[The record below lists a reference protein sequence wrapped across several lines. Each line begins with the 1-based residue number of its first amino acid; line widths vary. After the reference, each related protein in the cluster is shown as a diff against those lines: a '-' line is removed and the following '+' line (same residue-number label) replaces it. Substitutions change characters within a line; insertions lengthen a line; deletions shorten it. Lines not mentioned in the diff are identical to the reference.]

1 MYVVIEICENKRSIR
16 RLKQFEAVFLLNYLI
31 FRYFSLQFHNIMDS
45 EYLKK
50 HVGEALTN
58 GLAEVVL
65 KRPVDP
71 IEYLAFWLR
80 KFVVNRDFDTNVS
93 FLLNFII

>member
-1 MYVVIEICENKRSIR
+1 VKVDVGK
-16 RLKQFEAVFLLNYLI
+16 FLPQKT
-31 FRYFSLQFHNIMDS
+31 RYFESYRYYLLAVMDS

-50 HVGEALTN
+50 HVGEALAI
-58 GLAEVVL
+58 GLTEVVQ

-80 KFVVNRDFDTNVS
+80 KFVENRDFDLKVS
-93 FLLNFII
+93 TKISVQTSPVI